1 MNLSKWC
8 GRVANWKKTGSAQRP
23 IEWHI
28 AHLHSEVSEVFEAFR
43 DIQNGEVGGFNYDPE
58 DPPFDPF
65 SRIEWKN
72 KEGHEH
78 PEGFGIELADVILVA
93 LYIAA
98 VTGVDIE
105 QMMEIKMHSNEKK
118 RARS

>member
-1 MNLSKWC
+1 MNLKDWTA
-8 GRVANWKKTGSAQRP
+8 RVANWKRQGAAQKP
-23 IEWHI
+23 LEWHI

-43 DIQNGEVGGFNYDPE
+43 DIQSAPSAVEKALD
-58 DPPFDPF
+58 
-65 SRIEWKN
+65 
-72 KEGHEH
+72 GHNAFAVVWQGVKDGHSH

-105 QMMEIKMHSNEKK
+105 QMMEIKMQSNELR
-118 RARS
+118 RAR